1 MLLGIDVGGTFTD
14 AVIVCGGQVV
24 AQAKRPTTHGEL
36 LAGILAAMDAA
47 LTGFTADSIER
58 VALSTT
64 IVTNAL
70 VENKTDQVGLIIIPG
85 PGLDIAGMVPEEP
98 VVLSGYIDHRGREVA
113 APRPEEAAA
122 ACRRLAGRRV
132 FAVSGKFAVRNPAH
146 ELTVA
151 QWVEQTAQP
160 EHITLASQVCGS
172 LNFWRRT
179 NSAYYNAAV
188 WRRFA
193 GFADAVERALA
204 ERGITAPVYILKAD
218 GGTLPLPAA
227 RRQPVE
233 AVFTGPA
240 ASVLG
245 IMALTDVADEA
256 VSLDIGGTTT
266 DIALWR
272 SGTPLFAVRGASIN
286 GYPTAVRAFWLKSV
300 GVGGDS
306 FVRREGG
313 AIVVGPERRGP
324 AMATGGPVPTVA
336 DAMIVAGIASFGDRE
351 RALAAM
357 HRLDPARHAEET
369 ARAVLDAAAATICQ
383 AIAGM
388 LAEHHNRPVYKV
400 DDIVHSLRFSP
411 RRIVAVG
418 GAAALAT
425 VVATKLGVPVH
436 VPDRAVVA
444 NAVGAAVARPTLTV
458 TVRAD
463 TAQGYYT
470 VAEQSLRAPLTRR
483 QIRLADIRDLAGRHL
498 AERAAQFGIP
508 VGEAETVYEE
518 EFNLV
523 RGFSTTGK
531 ILTCQQ
537 QIRPG
542 VVAAWREGRDSD
554 AR

>member
-14 AVIVCGGQVV
+14 AVIVEGGQVV

-47 LTGFTADSIER
+47 LAGLTADSIER

-85 PGLDIAGMVPEEP
+85 PGLDITGMVPEEP

-113 APRPEEAAA
+113 APTQAEVTA
-122 ACRRLAGRRV
+122 ACRRFAGRRV

-151 QWVEQTAQP
+151 QWVEQAARP

-193 GFADAVERALA
+193 AFADAVEQALA

-266 DIALWR
+266 DIALWQ
-272 SGTPLFAVRGASIN
+272 SGAPLFAARGASIN

-306 FVRREGG
+306 FVRREGDSI
-313 AIVVGPERRGP
+313 AVGPERRGP
-324 AMATGGPVPTVA
+324 AMAAGGPVPTVA

-351 RALAAM
+351 QALAAM
-357 HRLDPARHAEET
+357 RQLDPARHAEET
-369 ARAVLDAAAATICQ
+369 ARTVLDAAAATICR
-383 AIAGM
+383 AIAAM

-400 DDIVHSLRFSP
+400 DDIVHSLQFTP

-425 VVATKLGVPVH
+425 VVATKLGLPVH

-444 NAVGAAVARPTLTV
+444 NAIGAAVARPTLTV

-470 VAEQSLRAPLTRR
+470 VAEQSLRAPLARR
-483 QIRLADIRDLAGRHL
+483 QLRLADMRDLAGRHL
-498 AERAAQFGIP
+498 AERAAQLGIP

-542 VVAAWREGRDSD
+542 VVTAWREGRGSD